1 MPTAIEVFYIF
12 AINTIYRPAKLK
24 TMKCLVSVAYTL
36 GFILIFQATASQGN
50 AITNS
55 KADANIAATT
65 QSSADLL
72 VKVTF
77 SAWGLDR
84 TSFTAAAD
92 VQNGTLGLGDKIEGL
107 NNAGTRLGLTV
118 TYIKTEGKEGAPAT
132 AGKKALVE
140 LTTTDGSSAESLGED
155 FFIVHKGGGIP
166 AVTTTNTTTTPQSAE
181 VSFTYNGKT
190 WKGAGFPNAH
200 LFYIKGVKGMF
211 NDRPFLLL
219 AFKSITTPD
228 DRQLTLKIGDFAG
241 KTGKF
246 DKKNIEVLF
255 SGSEDG
261 DTKKSLLYGCK
272 SPATVTD
279 FVIDITAWT
288 VVSAEEALV
297 SGRFSGTLNGIM
309 VSGSL
314 KTENGQFSKVKVK
327 VYNDK
332 Y

>member
-1 MPTAIEVFYIF
+1 LKFFYIF
-12 AINTIYRPAKLK
+12 AINTFYKSTKLK
-24 TMKCLVSVAYTL
+24 IMKCIVAGAYTL
-36 GFILIFQATASQGN
+36 GFLLLFQATACQGN

-166 AVTTTNTTTTPQSAE
+166 AVTTTNTTATPQSTE

-190 WKGAGFPNAH
+190 WKGAGSTNSH
-200 LFYIKGVKGMF
+200 LFYSKGVRGMF

-219 AFKSITTPD
+219 AFRSITAPD

-246 DKKNIEVLF
+246 DKGNIEVLF

-261 DTKKSLLYGCK
+261 DTKKSLLFGCK

-279 FVIDITAWT
+279 FAIDITAWT
-288 VVSAEEALV
+288 AVSDDEALV
-297 SGRFSGTLNGIM
+297 SGRFSGTLKGIM

-314 KTENGQFSKVKVK
+314 KTENGQFSNVKVK